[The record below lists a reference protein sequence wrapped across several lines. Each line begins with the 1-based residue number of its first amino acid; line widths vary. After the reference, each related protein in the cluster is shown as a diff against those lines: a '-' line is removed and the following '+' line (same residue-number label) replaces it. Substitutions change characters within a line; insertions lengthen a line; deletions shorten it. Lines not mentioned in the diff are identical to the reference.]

1 MWSQKWALNSEDNN
15 KTLAYP
21 FLSKREGALCLSAL
35 YMLVFSDIVLAD
47 MSFRRVK
54 DEVLVALD
62 VAGLI
67 QTVSKISKMAQIAY
81 STFKTCSNVYYTNHC
96 NT

>member
-15 KTLAYP
+15 KTVAYP
-21 FLSKREGALCLSAL
+21 FLRQWEGALCLSAL

-54 DEVLVALD
+54 DEVLLAID

-67 QTVSKISKMAQIAY
+67 QTVSNISKTAN
-81 STFKTCSNVYYTNHC
+81 STFKTCSNVYYRNHC

>member
-15 KTLAYP
+15 KTVAYP
-21 FLSKREGALCLSAL
+21 FLSQREGAL

-67 QTVSKISKMAQIAY
+67 QTVSKISKMPKIAY
-81 STFKTCSNVYYTNHC
+81 STFKTCSNVYYRNHC